1 MVVLHRFAQHQADVL
16 TLAASADGE
25 LLLSSGVD
33 AKVDW
38 TQPSGTRP
46 SPPGGAIR
54 AAKRSAGRVARA
66 LFSGVRSGGSMRT
79 PPPVTRL

>member
-1 MVVLHRFAQHQADVL
+1 MLHRFAQHQADVL

-66 LFSGVRSGGSMRT
+66 RCSVESGAVGLCGH
-79 PPPVTRL
+79 PLQ